1 MTEERMELIELVGKQ
16 ADGDRVRAMLAF
28 AAERIMKAEVE
39 ERTGAAKGVRSPLR
53 EVQVST
59 TSLPSRLAANDC
71 YALISM
77 TCQDNGILLT
87 GDGLLR

>member
-1 MTEERMELIELVGKQ
+1 
-16 ADGDRVRAMLAF
+16 MLAF
-28 AAERIMKAEVE
+28 AAERIVEAEVE
-39 ERTGAAKGVRSPLR
+39 ERTGAAKGVRFPMR

-59 TSLPSRLAANDC
+59 TSLPSRLTANDC
-71 YALISM
+71 CALISM